1 MPDIASMVDTTPYTT
16 PSYGPPAEWAKRAV
30 AYLIDLAPVVVLY
43 IAGFIVAA
51 IFGAIAD
58 ALGLL
63 VLLAVYAAVLAYG
76 VYNLIIAQGRSGQS
90 FGKKQQGLRLV
101 SQATNL
107 PLGPGMVLVRYLV
120 AGALS
125 GVTCGIYGILDLLWP
140 LWDADKARLTDKIL
154 KNKVVVA

>member
-1 MPDIASMVDTTPYTT
+1 MADLASLLDTKPHTS

-30 AYLIDLAPVVVLY
+30 AYLIDAAPLLVLY
-43 IAGFIVAA
+43 LGGFILAA

-58 ALGLL
+58 ALGFL
-63 VLLAVYAAVLAYG
+63 VLLAVYVTAIAYG
-76 VYNLIIAQGRSGQS
+76 IINLIIAQGRSGQT

-120 AGALS
+120 AGVLS
-125 GVTCGIYGILDLLWP
+125 SFTCGIYGLLDLLWP

-154 KNKVVVA
+154 KNKVVVV

>member
-1 MPDIASMVDTTPYTT
+1 MADLASLLDTKPHTS

-30 AYLIDLAPVVVLY
+30 AYLIDAAPLVVLFFV
-43 IAGFIVAA
+43 GPIVASPLP
-51 IFGAIAD
+51 D
-58 ALGLL
+58 ALGFL
-63 VLLAVYAAVLAYG
+63 VSLAVIVVAIAYG
-76 VYNLIIAQGRSGQS
+76 IINLIIAQGRSGQT

-120 AGALS
+120 AGVLS
-125 GVTCGIYGILDLLWP
+125 SFTCGIYGLLDLLWP

-154 KNKVVVA
+154 KNKVVVV